1 MREINL
7 TVIGDITFSTTR
19 VYLEY
24 LKKNNFRPKN
34 LWLMRFLP
42 KISLVRRAECFL
54 GNRVAH
60 WLHSRQ
66 SMVPFEHQ
74 ERFTELCLHLQHEA
88 ASVEV
93 KLFGHFDFHEYA
105 SNVVKLTAEG
115 YDDPWFQKFIKSH
128 KDTAFLYTNGGIVPE
143 CLLAEPEVKIFH
155 VHPGVVPTVRGSD
168 ALIWSFLTNRN
179 IGASCFFMSPGIDE
193 GQLLKAANFSIPSL
207 SVLQSY
213 VNETDEDLALAFR
226 TADRR
231 TDLLDLDGLLFV
243 SHRTYSAIAAASAS
257 ASASEA
263 PPRPRRSATFL
274 PRRCAT
280 DFGEVWSCKASKV
293 ARIML

>member
-213 VNETDEDLALAFR
+213 VNETDEDLAYRA
-226 TADRR
+226 
-231 TDLLDLDGLLFV
+231 LLFAV
-243 SHRTYSAIAAASAS
+243 DPHMRAQLLCSVL
-257 ASASEA
+257 SEFDGNDLRKI
-263 PPRPRRSATFL
+263 PSTEQKK
-274 PRRCAT
+274 T
-280 DFGEVWSCKASKV
+280 DFKPFLWMQIYSMIKSISRYSIRVH
-293 ARIML
+293 RIILFN